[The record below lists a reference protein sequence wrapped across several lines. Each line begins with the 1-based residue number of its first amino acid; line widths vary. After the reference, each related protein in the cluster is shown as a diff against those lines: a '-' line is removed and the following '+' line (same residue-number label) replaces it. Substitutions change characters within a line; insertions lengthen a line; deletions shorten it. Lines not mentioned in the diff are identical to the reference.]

1 MDRQLQA
8 VVARGDGDQSA
19 GGSPLAERAGELL
32 RRLAGPDARLRAD
45 QTAAIEAVAGDR
57 RRALVVQRTG
67 FGKSAIYFIATRLL
81 RDAGSGPTLVVSP
94 LLALMRDQVA
104 AAERMGVRS
113 ATINSTNLDDWD
125 AIEAALAAGEID
137 LL

>member
-1 MDRQLQA
+1 MTTDTT
-8 VVARGDGDQSA
+8 
-19 GGSPLAERAGELL
+19 PLVERAGELL
-32 RRLAGPDARLRAD
+32 CRLAGPAARLRPD
-45 QTAAIEAVAGDR
+45 QMAAIEAVAGDR

-94 LLALMRDQVA
+94 LLALMRDQVS

-113 ATINSTNLDDWD
+113 ATINSTNPDEWD

-137 LL
+137 LLAVSPERLNA